1 MATINVTAGSQ
12 AVLYLGSDATT
23 ATPGDT
29 DEMFVP
35 HLNDITVN
43 AATGVVR
50 YKVLDSA
57 SEKAFTNPST
67 NQITVNALV
76 DKEVFFGG
84 GTGANTVKNTGLFAT
99 SNAKTRVHFTVLFE
113 GSDSSDVKLT
123 GSGFISGL
131 APTASMDA
139 AVWVT
144 PVTIEVDGDFTQGA
158 VS

>member
-12 AVLYLGSDATT
+12 AVLFLGSDAAT
-23 ATPGDT
+23 ATPNDT
-29 DEMFVP
+29 DEMAVP
-35 HLNDITVN
+35 FMQDITVN

-67 NQITVNALV
+67 NQVTVNALV

-84 GTGANTVKNTGLFAT
+84 GAGANTVKNTGLFAT
-99 SNAKTRVHFTVLFE
+99 SNTKTRVFFTVLFE
-113 GSDSSDVKLT
+113 GEDSTDVKLT

-139 AVWVT
+139 AVWIT
-144 PVTIEVDGDFTQGA
+144 PITIEVDGDFTQGTI
-158 VS
+158 

>member
-12 AVLYLGSDATT
+12 AVLFLGSDATT

-29 DEMFVP
+29 DEMAVP
-35 HLNDITVN
+35 FMQDITVN

-84 GTGANTVKNTGLFAT
+84 TGGANTVKDTGLFAT
-99 SNAKTRVHFTVLFE
+99 SNTKTKVFWTRLC
-113 GSDSSDVKLT
+113 
-123 GSGFISGL
+123 GL
-131 APTASMDA
+131 H
-139 AVWVT
+139 
-144 PVTIEVDGDFTQGA
+144 QLLLK
-158 VS
+158 